1 MLSFDTIDGG
11 ELAAQFKRALA
22 EIGRNIIR
30 PEYHGSKHGSGG
42 HQGDDDQF

>member
-22 EIGRNIIR
+22 EIGRNIMDPNTD
-30 PEYHGSKHGSGG
+30 PEPPGG
-42 HQGDDDQF
+42 